1 MPVLLDRPGISLLY
15 KAMDQETK
23 EFIKGEFENFAILIN
38 KGFETT
44 MQTLR
49 DEIKSEASTLRGEM
63 KTMENGLRGEMKTMG
78 DTLRQEIGSV
88 ALEVLAVKKEV
99 VEIKQIVNRIDD
111 RTQHQVEAL
120 YEEIRV
126 TQKAVTRIENHVKLS
141 PSFPVAA

>member
-1 MPVLLDRPGISLLY
+1 
-15 KAMDQETK
+15 MDQETK

-49 DEIKSEASTLRGEM
+49 DEMKSESSLLRDEMKSEISTLRGEM

-99 VEIKQIVNRIDD
+99 AEIKQTVNRIDD

-126 TQKAVTRIENHVKLS
+126 TQRAVTKIENHFKL
-141 PSFPVAA
+141 PQSFPATA